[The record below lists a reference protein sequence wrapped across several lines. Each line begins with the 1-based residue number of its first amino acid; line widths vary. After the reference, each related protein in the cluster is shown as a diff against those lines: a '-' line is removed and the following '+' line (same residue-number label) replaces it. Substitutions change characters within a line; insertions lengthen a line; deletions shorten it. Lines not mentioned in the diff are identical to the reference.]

1 MSLLVLLVFIFVYS
15 GMILGRIPG
24 LGLDRT
30 GIALL
35 GAIILI
41 ASGYMPV
48 QQMSSAVDLPTIAL
62 LFSLMVLSAQFRLS
76 GFYAVVVRRMAVA
89 PMSPKL
95 LLGLLVLVVGVLSA
109 LLANDIVCLAVAP
122 ILIAGCAQRQLN
134 PKPFLIALAC
144 AANVGSAATLIGNP
158 QNILVG
164 QVLKLSFSHYLW
176 QAGVPS
182 LIGLVVV
189 WLVIAGMTKG
199 RWELKMKI
207 PQMTVPKLDV
217 WQTSKGAVL
226 LVALVILFLVAPWP
240 RELMAL
246 AVVGLL
252 LCSRKMR
259 SREMLGAVDWQLL
272 VLFISLFVVNF
283 VLNRAGYLGDMKA
296 WLLNGG
302 INIEQPVWLF
312 SLSVVFSNLVSN
324 VPTVML
330 LLSSATHGLAGPIL
344 ALSSTLAGNLFI
356 IGSIANIIVV
366 EEAAQLD
373 VHISWRDHARIGVP
387 VTLSTLAI
395 AAGWL
400 WFLSSS

>member
-41 ASGYMPV
+41 ASGDMPV